1 LENGPFMLENGDLLK
16 INIAIV
22 TGDDLPLKKW
32 CSSSLPE
39 ANLNMAEILTF
50 WG

>member
-1 LENGPFMLENGDLLK
+1 MLENGDLLK